1 MKGSQNE
8 KGHLVG
14 FPFFQFLVPMGRT
27 SVGLSQ
33 AQRGKFHP
41 GDDSPGAFR
50 VLPHSTRPTERR
62 PEIMTK
68 PRSKSLKIDDTILDH
83 AKMSW
88 LEANGKI
95 YCFVDPADLCVIIR
109 FAELKSL
116 TPFHDAELA
125 RCTKEINAI
134 GVRDV

>member
-1 MKGSQNE
+1 
-8 KGHLVG
+8 
-14 FPFFQFLVPMGRT
+14 
-27 SVGLSQ
+27 
-33 AQRGKFHP
+33 
-41 GDDSPGAFR
+41 
-50 VLPHSTRPTERR
+50 
-62 PEIMTK
+62 MTK
-68 PRSKSLKIDDTILDH
+68 PRSKSFKIDDTILDH

-134 GVRDV
+134 LNKVKRNNKSRNRDLSILKTEKGLLLAWVERGAHGPRDPGTAKALGIK